1 VRGNWKKRLGVCGGL
16 TLLVLTVIPALAA
29 HAQTTTGEIDITVKV
44 IPGTDPAPPPAAD
57 FSFSLDGGT
66 TTTHFNPNGTN
77 QVTGLDTS
85 VPLSVTPVDDH
96 SDFTSKVT
104 DAPPDIQCTNVTPV
118 DPTVGT
124 PPFCLVTYTFIE
136 PVTTT
141 TTTTTTLPPST
152 TAPPAGQT
160 IIHGSSTDQNA
171 CTSHLDPNLQPD
183 GKTSITLTMATDAS
197 PQPHRGDP
205 ITLAGTK
212 FTISVPAGL
221 LQQGVN
227 VDLIHNG
234 DQVPSTVTVVV
245 KGLNTVEQTHSYVI
259 HQTAVIS
266 TVKVPV
272 SKTFPKGVKA
282 LPLVATVNLP
292 DTHWTPVSAT
302 KDVAFFE
309 TSMKIVSHLKL
320 GTGLAV
326 TATFICTPTKGL
338 AFVAVGATGVANITT
353 PTVPPAPGLP
363 GGGAGGGTTG
373 SLAGGAQQLP
383 RTGSSPWPLFVVGAV
398 CLDLGM
404 LAVAAAKRRR
414 RPLHH

>member
-1 VRGNWKKRLGVCGGL
+1 V
-16 TLLVLTVIPALAA
+16 A
-29 HAQTTTGEIDITVKV
+29 
-44 IPGTDPAPPPAAD
+44 
-57 FSFSLDGGT
+57 
-66 TTTHFNPNGTN
+66 
-77 QVTGLDTS
+77 
-85 VPLSVTPVDDH
+85 
-96 SDFTSKVT
+96 
-104 DAPPDIQCTNVTPV
+104 
-118 DPTVGT
+118 T
-124 PPFCLVTYTFIE
+124 PPFCLMTYTFIE

-160 IIHGSSTDQNA
+160 IIHGSNTDQNA
-171 CTSHLDPNLQPD
+171 CTSHLEPNLQPD
-183 GKTSITLTMATDAS
+183 GKTKIGVTLATDAS
-197 PQPHRGDP
+197 PQPHHGDP

-212 FTISVPAGL
+212 LTISVPAAL
-221 LQQGVN
+221 LQLGVN

-234 DQVPSTVTVVV
+234 DQIPSAVTVGI
-245 KGLNTVEQTHSYVI
+245 KGLNTVQQTHSYVVN
-259 HQTAVIS
+259 QTAVVS

-272 SKTFPKGVKA
+272 SKTFPKGFKA

-292 DTHWTPVSAT
+292 DTHWTPINAT
-302 KDVAFFE
+302 SDVAFFE
-309 TSMKIVSHLKL
+309 TSMKIVAHLKL

-326 TATFICTPTKGL
+326 VATFTCTPTKGL

-363 GGGAGGGTTG
+363 GGGAGGTG
-373 SLAGGAQQLP
+373 PLANGAQQLP

-398 CLDLGM
+398 CVDLGM